1 MISVKELPMRYFTL
15 FLITIFFLGCS
26 SLRISDDLYHVVDC
40 KEKVYSIKSATC
52 LEKYELIDS
61 LAPYKVIFIGDTHSS
76 KKQHVYVSNLIRDLS
91 KRGYRIHLANE
102 WFTPRDN
109 AILAEYASGAI
120 DDKSFI
126 KKIQWNQKRS
136 FDFDLFS
143 PIYHSVIDT
152 NGELY
157 GINLSKMEKNKI
169 SNANINAM
177 SKKEFLFYKNLD
189 FEVSAHQMLLSQF
202 FNNCHKAKHGETNEQ
217 CIRRMYSVQV
227 AWDTK
232 MGKES
237 AKLAKQVLKSE
248 KDKLIVFVG
257 AFHLS
262 KGVGVNL
269 RFARESKIPFVT
281 MLSQH
286 SDHNYVLHG
295 EGDFIYIYER
305 EQASRD
311 IEHNLA
317 IELNKINSHK

>member
-1 MISVKELPMRYFTL
+1 MRHLLL
-15 FLITIFFLGCS
+15 FFLAIFFLGCS

-52 LEKYELIDS
+52 LKKNELIDS

-76 KKQHVYVSNLIRDLS
+76 IKQHVYVSNLIRDLA

-102 WFTPRDN
+102 WFTPKDN
-109 AILAEYASGAI
+109 VVLAEYASGTI

-126 KKIQWNQKRS
+126 EKIQWNQKRS

-152 NGELY
+152 KGELY

-177 SKKEFLFYKNLD
+177 SRKEFLFYNRLD
-189 FEVSAHQMLLSQF
+189 LGVSAHQMLLSQF
-202 FNNCHKAKHGETNEQ
+202 LNYCHKPKHSETNEQ
-217 CIRRMYSVQV
+217 CIRRMYTVQV

-237 AKLAKQVLKSE
+237 AKLANQVLKNE

-257 AFHLS
+257 AYHLS
-262 KGVGVNL
+262 RGVGVNL

-281 MLSQH
+281 ILSQH
-286 SDHNYVLHG
+286 SDHDYVLHG

-305 EQASRD
+305 EQASKD

-317 IELNKINSHK
+317 IELNKINSHR